1 MPENTREIAQ
11 SAGKNLTQV
20 VAGQLKRRILEG
32 GLRAGEKLPT
42 EKQLTQ
48 EFGVSRTVIREA
60 ISGLKQDGL
69 VASRQGSGVFVFDPP
84 QNTETLTFLSQ
95 NPRTIANVIE
105 ALELRASVEIGAAEL
120 AAQRCSPA
128 QEAKIF
134 TCFQKFKECVSKGEI
149 SEDADFAFH
158 VAIAEAAN
166 NPRFSEFLTLLGRN
180 TIPRSELRKKAG
192 LTTDPEVERQIL
204 QEHLALLDAIT
215 ARDSQA
221 AGAAMRAHLIK
232 GAERYRAIAR
242 IAQMS

>member
-69 VASRQGSGVFVFDPP
+69 VASRQGSGVFVLDPP

-134 TCFQKFKECVSKGEI
+134 TCFQ
-149 SEDADFAFH
+149 
-158 VAIAEAAN
+158 
-166 NPRFSEFLTLLGRN
+166 
-180 TIPRSELRKKAG
+180 
-192 LTTDPEVERQIL
+192 
-204 QEHLALLDAIT
+204 
-215 ARDSQA
+215 
-221 AGAAMRAHLIK
+221 
-232 GAERYRAIAR
+232 
-242 IAQMS
+242 